1 MKKCIYLVLVL
12 LVMAGVVSCKKDSVV
27 KEPEKVAQPTG
38 VMRSVTITAGQG
50 ETRISVS
57 SGKHIWSKGEKLNIV
72 PVSGDFGVASLD
84 IIDGIGSASGTFDG
98 KMDSGIKEN
107 TPLCGWVDE
116 VNWGYE
122 NGELQYWLSSNQV
135 YVENL
140 EDVKYPVVGTGSI
153 EDGIS
158 LKNPFGILCL
168 DVNSELTYALNN
180 IEVVSESNNISGW
193 FKINPITLST
203 DGIEDKLTGK
213 YVRMDCGQ
221 DVGLYE
227 ASVKFYILIPAG
239 TYDANDLTVKLNMKD
254 YSEQEFKLRTI
265 TITAGSVTTVIV
277 SEKLAARPTC
287 QSALDD
293 DSNWVEIGGRYWLK
307 ENTRC
312 IEYDTESEACNA
324 AWLINNT
331 IPTSEGVSNTPYY
344 TPIPV
349 SKKTYYM
356 SEDQFDKLGM
366 LYNWAAAVGVAD
378 GSTQTTAFT
387 DNRQG
392 ICPNGSHIPTVEEW
406 NDLANALGGKE
417 IAGKKVKSTSGWN
430 RKDNVKSVSFSAS
443 EWGVKSTSGW
453 NRKGN
458 STDEYGFAA
467 LPAGAAHGSDVDGV
481 GDDGYFWTATPN
493 EAYNDRIYICHLV
506 SEYGLMYNIYN
517 SYAYGHSVRC
527 IRDYPEEVNT
537 PVSRPVCQS
546 ALDDDKNWVKIG
558 SQYWLRENT
567 KCIAYDTNSE
577 AYNAA
582 WLRDNTIPESSRGV
596 YTPYYAP
603 IPWSKKPFY
612 MTEDQFCKLGMLYN
626 WAAAVGVADGRTQKT
641 AFAEKR
647 QGICPNG
654 SHIPS
659 LREWST
665 LVKFLGG
672 KSIAGKKMKTSTG
685 WESGGNKGEGDNGF
699 AALPAGCVFGDVGG
713 AGGNTVFLTANPD
726 ETGDCYVY
734 GRDLYYNDDSLI
746 YSSDVMNL
754 GGSVRCIKD

>member
-1 MKKCIYLVLVL
+1 
-12 LVMAGVVSCKKDSVV
+12 MAGVVSCKKDSVV

-57 SGKHIWSKGEKLNIV
+57 SGNHIWSKGEKLNIV
-72 PVSGDFGVASLD
+72 PVSGGFGVASLD

-107 TPLCGWVDE
+107 TSLCGWVDE

-140 EDVKYPVVGTGSI
+140 EDVKYPVAGTGSI

-168 DVNSELTYALNN
+168 DVSSELTYALNN

-203 DGIEDKLTGK
+203 DGIEGKLTGK

-277 SEKLAARPTC
+277 SEKLAARPAC
-287 QSALDD
+287 QSALDAD
-293 DSNWVEIGGRYWLK
+293 DNWVTIGSQQWLK

-324 AWLINNT
+324 TWLINNT
-331 IPTSEGVSNTPYY
+331 IPTSESVSNTPYY

-378 GSTQTTAFT
+378 GTSQTTAFT
-387 DNRQG
+387 
-392 ICPNGSHIPTVEEW
+392 
-406 NDLANALGGKE
+406 
-417 IAGKKVKSTSGWN
+417 
-430 RKDNVKSVSFSAS
+430 
-443 EWGVKSTSGW
+443 
-453 NRKGN
+453 
-458 STDEYGFAA
+458 
-467 LPAGAAHGSDVDGV
+467 
-481 GDDGYFWTATPN
+481 
-493 EAYNDRIYICHLV
+493 
-506 SEYGLMYNIYN
+506 
-517 SYAYGHSVRC
+517 
-527 IRDYPEEVNT
+527 
-537 PVSRPVCQS
+537 
-546 ALDDDKNWVKIG
+546 
-558 SQYWLRENT
+558 
-567 KCIAYDTNSE
+567 
-577 AYNAA
+577 
-582 WLRDNTIPESSRGV
+582 
-596 YTPYYAP
+596 
-603 IPWSKKPFY
+603 
-612 MTEDQFCKLGMLYN
+612 
-626 WAAAVGVADGRTQKT
+626 
-641 AFAEKR
+641 EKR

-654 SHIPS
+654 SHVPTKA
-659 LREWST
+659 EWNVLKT
-665 LVKFLGG
+665 YIEEIEG
-672 KSIAGKKMKTSTG
+672 KGADNAGAYLKVTAG
-685 WESGGNKGEGDNGF
+685 WNKRGNGTNTYGF
-699 AALPAGCVFGDVGG
+699 AALPAGSAEGSWVSDI
-713 AGGNTVFLTANPD
+713 GNIAF
-726 ETGDCYVY
+726 YW
-734 GRDLYYNDDSLI
+734 
-746 YSSDVMNL
+746 SSDAADNSSASISYL
-754 GGSVRCIKD
+754 LFIDSILDFSDNCYKSVALSCRCIRN